1 MGNSHHA
8 DPSQHDSRSVRFAS
22 RNLIAGSGGAAED
35 VIMRTYHSLTL
46 GVLLSVA
53 ANAAASA
60 EIDLTGKW
68 VGQFNGVQVEIPV
81 EPGPF
86 GYQNGEPR
94 TVPGPQFVETTLHIE
109 FEIQRKGLAAGT
121 WSTEKFRQ
129 RFACAQI
136 GQAVWNC
143 VDGGGR
149 ASLDV
154 MSATEI
160 KVCYLDDRL
169 GAQGAGCALLR
180 KVG

>member
-1 MGNSHHA
+1 
-8 DPSQHDSRSVRFAS
+8 
-22 RNLIAGSGGAAED
+22 
-35 VIMRTYHSLTL
+35 MRTYHSLTL
-46 GVLLSVA
+46 GILLSVV
-53 ANAAASA
+53 ANVAASA

-68 VGQFNGVQVEIPV
+68 VGPFNGVQVEIPV

-94 TVPGPQFVETTLHIE
+94 TVAGPRFIETTLHIE
-109 FEIQRKGLAAGT
+109 FETQRKGLAAGT

-136 GQAVWNC
+136 SPTVWNC

-149 ASLDV
+149 ASVDV
-154 MSATEI
+154 LSATQI
-160 KVCYLDDRL
+160 KVCYLQNRL
-169 GAQGAGCALLR
+169 GSQGAGCALLQ